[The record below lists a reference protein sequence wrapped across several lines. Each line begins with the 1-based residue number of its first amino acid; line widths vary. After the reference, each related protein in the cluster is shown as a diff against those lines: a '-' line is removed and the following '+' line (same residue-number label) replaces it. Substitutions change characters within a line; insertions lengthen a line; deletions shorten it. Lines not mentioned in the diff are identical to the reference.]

1 MKAFV
6 ARFRRVSDG
15 QEVDRPITGA
25 DSLEEAWLIARASA
39 ARLPFAVEVVNVF
52 PVTVRVIE
60 IELPPEPEPGDLY
73 WPSIPGGIIDSA
85 AHLYFML
92 CLHRYHH

>member
-1 MKAFV
+1 MG
-6 ARFRRVSDG
+6 RFRRVADG
-15 QEVDRPITGA
+15 NEVDRPIAHA
-25 DSLEEAWLIARASA
+25 DSLEEAWRIARAA
-39 ARLPFAVEVVNVF
+39 AAGMPFEVEVVNVF

-85 AHLYFML
+85 AYLYFML